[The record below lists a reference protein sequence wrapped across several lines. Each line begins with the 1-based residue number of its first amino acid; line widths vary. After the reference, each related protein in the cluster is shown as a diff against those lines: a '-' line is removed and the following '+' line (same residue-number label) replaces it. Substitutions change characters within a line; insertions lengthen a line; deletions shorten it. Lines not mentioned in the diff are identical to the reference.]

1 MAKDKPSFLQN
12 IGDDEEEREIVSVLK
27 DEEPKQPEKEETA
40 KEEKPQ
46 EEIKEEEKKEEE
58 KPQEDK
64 TQQEPQKKED
74 VKKEDATPSEK
85 TEKEKS
91 TEKPLFLGKYKTK
104 EDFEKAHLELQRAF
118 NRLLEQTKK
127 SGIDVNQTKDELD
140 VFRKVPLIKPVVPD
154 PAKYYFKNDNGEDV
168 LDLQGYL
175 KDALNN
181 FAISVQQN
189 LLGGPLSAAVFSMIS
204 RAINEEHSQTLEEA
218 KREEEAVRIWDN
230 VQKAFPILSKDERLQ
245 NLYEKAIYGE
255 KRRRAIEAERNNT
268 EYVDLT
274 EQDYINLAKEIVGIQ
289 QVTPTK
295 QEEPTEKVKGD
306 AILNE
311 AGRNLNSEE
320 RELEA
325 DIEAMMSV
333 KRKSLF

>member
-12 IGDDEEEREIVSVLK
+12 IGDDEEEREITSVLR
-27 DEEPKQPEKEETA
+27 DEEPEQPEKEETA

-46 EEIKEEEKKEEE
+46 EEIKQPEEEKEEEKKEEE

-64 TQQEPQKKED
+64 TQQEPED
-74 VKKEDATPSEK
+74 VKAEK
-85 TEKEKS
+85 TEKEKP

-104 EDFEKAHLELQRAF
+104 EEFEKAHLELQRAF

-127 SGIDVNQTKDELD
+127 SGIDVGQKAKDELE
-140 VFRKVPLIKPVVPD
+140 VFRKVPLIKSVVPD
-154 PAKYYFKNDNGEDV
+154 PAKYYFKNENGEDV

-175 KDALNN
+175 KDTLNN

-189 LLGGPLSAAVFSMIS
+189 LLGGPLAAAVFSMIS
-204 RAINEEHSQTLEEA
+204 KAINEEHLQTLDEA
-218 KREEEAVRIWDN
+218 RREEEAIRIWDN

-255 KRRRAIEAERNNT
+255 KRRRALEAERNNT

-289 QVTPTK
+289 QVNPTK

-320 RELEA
+320 RQLEA
-325 DIEAMMSV
+325 DIEAMMAT

>member
-12 IGDDEEEREIVSVLK
+12 IGDDEEEREITSVFK
-27 DEEPKQPEKEETA
+27 DEETKEPEKEEPA

-46 EEIKEEEKKEEE
+46 EEIKQPEKEEEKKEEE

-64 TQQEPQKKED
+64 TQQEPED
-74 VKKEDATPSEK
+74 VKAEK
-85 TEKEKS
+85 TEKEKP

-104 EDFEKAHLELQRAF
+104 EEFEKAHLELQRAF

-127 SGIDVNQTKDELD
+127 SGIDVGQKAKDELE
-140 VFRKVPLIKPVVPD
+140 VFRKVPLIKSVVPD

-175 KDALNN
+175 KDTLNN

-189 LLGGPLSAAVFSMIS
+189 LLGGPLAAAVFSMIS
-204 RAINEEHSQTLEEA
+204 KAINEEHLQTLDEA
-218 KREEEAVRIWDN
+218 RREEEAIRIWDN
-230 VQKAFPILSKDERLQ
+230 VQKAFPILAKDERLQ

-255 KRRRAIEAERNNT
+255 KRRRALEAERNNT

-289 QVTPTK
+289 QVNPTK

-311 AGRNLNSEE
+311 VGRNLNSEE
-320 RELEA
+320 RQLEA
-325 DIEAMMSV
+325 DIEAMMAT